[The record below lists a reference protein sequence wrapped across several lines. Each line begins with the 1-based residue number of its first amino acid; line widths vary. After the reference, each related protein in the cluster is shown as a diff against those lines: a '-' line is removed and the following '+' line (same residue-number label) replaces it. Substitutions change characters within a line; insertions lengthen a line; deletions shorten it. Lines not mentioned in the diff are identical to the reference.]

1 MKEWSKKV
9 YLELPHPCE
18 EDHRSLQKRLLAAL
32 QSCGSFCAGNEREVR
47 IYPTVLGQCL
57 SVCEQ
62 ADWKVTASLGFDG
75 YGWELLALEPGN
87 TTGQHFGLCA
97 DLGSTTMIMELVNLN
112 TGETLASASG
122 FNPQIAF
129 GDDILTRIFYTK
141 DQPERRRELQKA
153 TVDGFRCLM
162 EQLTE
167 KTGID
172 AGKCN
177 ILTVAGNTTMMH
189 FLLGL
194 DAFGIFQ
201 SPYAVQT
208 LAPEVCRGEELGLP
222 LQGFVYLCPAMENY
236 LGGDIISGM
245 LATGLPDQEAIGV
258 FLDVGT
264 NGELV
269 VGNCDFLLAGA
280 GAAGPALEGGSVRTG
295 MRAEDGAVDRI
306 TTVDSQLKVHVLGET
321 KAKGICGSGIVDLL
335 AELYL
340 NGWIDL
346 RGRFQTEGKEGQEIP
361 GLKAFPKQDAA
372 TGDEEEYGIEYAPG
386 LYFYQSDIDEF
397 IRTKA
402 AAMTMVEYMMNLIG
416 LTMEDVGYFCVAGAF
431 GTHIDKESAVTIG
444 MYPDIEREKILS
456 PGNTSLQGAKK
467 LLLDRSLT
475 EKAELIIERMQY
487 VRFGAVEEFI
497 ELMRGAQAIPHTE
510 LQRFPSV
517 ERRRAERK
525 KFYQKKLEEK
535 IEL

>member
-1 MKEWSKKV
+1 M
-9 YLELPHPCE
+9 
-18 EDHRSLQKRLLAAL
+18 QKRLLAAL
-32 QSCGSFCAGNEREVR
+32 RDCGSFYTGDSQSVFSHVVR
-47 IYPTVLGQCL
+47 DEADIRIRPAVLNDCL
-57 SVCEQ
+57 AICEQ
-62 ADWKVTASLGFDG
+62 SDWQVTASLGFDG
-75 YGWELLALEPGN
+75 RVWELLALEPGD
-87 TTGQHFGLCA
+87 TAAQHYGLCA
-97 DLGSTTMIMELVNLN
+97 DLGSTTIIMELVDLN
-112 TGETLASASG
+112 TGETLASESV
-122 FNPQIAF
+122 FNPQIAY

-141 DQPERRRELQKA
+141 DHPERRRELQEA
-153 TVDGFRCLM
+153 TAKGFRKLM
-162 EQLTE
+162 VQLSKE
-167 KTGID
+167 TGVD
-172 AGKCN
+172 TRKCN

-194 DAFGIFQ
+194 DAFGVFQ

-208 LAPEVCRGEELGLP
+208 LEPEVCRGAELGIP
-222 LQGFVYLCPAMENY
+222 VQGFVYLCPAMENY

-245 LATGLPDQEAIGV
+245 LATGLPDREEISV

-269 VGNCDFLLAGA
+269 VGNQEFLLAGA

-295 MRAEDGAVDRI
+295 MRAENGAVDSV
-306 TTVDSQLKVHVLGET
+306 TTENGRLKAHVIGET
-321 KAKGICGSGIVDLL
+321 EAKGICGSGIVDLL

-346 RGRFQTEGKEGQEIP
+346 RGRFQEAEIRTEESRDEDEKEKLRIP
-361 GLKAFPKQDAA
+361 GLKKLPMRDAA
-372 TGDEEEYGIEYAPG
+372 SEKDMEYAIEYAQG

-416 LTMEDVGYFCVAGAF
+416 LGMEDVGRFYVAGAF

-444 MYPDIEREKILS
+444 MYPDIDRDKIIS

-475 EKAELIIERMQY
+475 EKAEEIIERMQY
-487 VRFGAVEEFI
+487 VQFGAVEEFI
-497 ELMRGAQAIPHTE
+497 ELMRAAQAIPHTD
-510 LQRFPSV
+510 LQRFPTV
-517 ERRRAERK
+517 ERRLLERQAAKAEK
-525 KFYQKKLEEK
+525 
-535 IEL
+535 